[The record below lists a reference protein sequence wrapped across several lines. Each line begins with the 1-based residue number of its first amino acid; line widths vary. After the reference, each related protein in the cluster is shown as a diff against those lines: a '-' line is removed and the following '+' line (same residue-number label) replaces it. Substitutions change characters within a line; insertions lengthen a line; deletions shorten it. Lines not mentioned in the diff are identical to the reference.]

1 MNPNKLACACNT
13 VTYQQII
20 DAVRGGARTFEEV
33 QAETH
38 CGLGCGR
45 CVAFLRAYVQELV
58 EDGVPEE

>member
-1 MNPNKLACACNT
+1 MNSKKLACACNG

-20 DAVRGGARTFEEV
+20 DAVRAGARTLEEV

-45 CVAFLRAYVQELV
+45 CKAFLRAYVQELV
-58 EDGVPEE
+58 EEGLPQD